1 MQSVTSLQGK
11 GSNRKMK
18 LEPELLR
25 KEKEFHGYNAIK
37 RAGNFFCSKSKN
49 EEGVFFNGLV

>member
-1 MQSVTSLQGK
+1 
-11 GSNRKMK
+11 MK
-18 LEPELLR
+18 LEADVVK
-25 KEKEFHGYNAIK
+25 KEKSLMCEKLGYNAIK

>member
-1 MQSVTSLQGK
+1 MCE
-11 GSNRKMK
+11 K
-18 LEPELLR
+18 L
-25 KEKEFHGYNAIK
+25 GYNAVK